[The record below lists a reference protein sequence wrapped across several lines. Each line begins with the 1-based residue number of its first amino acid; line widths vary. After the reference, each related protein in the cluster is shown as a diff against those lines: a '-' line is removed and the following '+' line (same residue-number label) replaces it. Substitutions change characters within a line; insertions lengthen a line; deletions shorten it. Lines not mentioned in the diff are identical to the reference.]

1 MRKHIDTKRKAELI
15 QKAYNL
21 RKHGYNLDSICKNL
35 NVNRDSIRRWLLE
48 YNSYLDGDKVEYK
61 LINRCI
67 PYFEKKQTELRTPKI
82 TILWGL
88 IEIY

>member
-1 MRKHIDTKRKAELI
+1 MRTHIETKHKAELI

-21 RKHGYNLDSICKNL
+21 QKHGYNLDSISKNL

-48 YNSYLDGDKVEYK
+48 YKSYLDGDKVEYK

-67 PYFEKKQTELRTPKI
+67 PYFNKKQTIIRTPKI
-82 TILWGL
+82 TILWGM
-88 IEIY
+88 IKIY